1 VASKSQTERLRRLP
15 MSWEKERV
23 CDVLS
28 LISPAVRGIT
38 FLL

>member
-1 VASKSQTERLRRLP
+1 

-28 LISPAVRGIT
+28 LMSVCRLSLRRGGVT